1 MNVHSQKR
9 VAQRGQPQRGR
20 GRPPIEGLRAQLL
33 DAALRTFAERGYHG
47 AAVPEVARAAGV
59 ATGTLYR
66 YFASKEAL
74 VNEVFRAAKTR
85 LRAALFDGMDVDRA
99 RDGAPEPLFGAIW
112 RRLCA
117 FARAEPLA
125 FRFLEMQDHAPY
137 LDATSRAL
145 ERAVLHPIWLG
156 ASRLGRAGHGRMSAE
171 SAIAFVWGALVGLF
185 KAERLGYVTLDDA
198 TLDRARV
205 AAWTAV
211 MATTEPPRRRR
222 G

>member
-1 MNVHSQKR
+1 MVQQLVQRAEPPPLASLPP
-9 VAQRGQPQRGR
+9 AQRKRWDQIVR
-20 GRPPIEGLRAQLL
+20 
-33 DAALRTFAERGYHG
+33 AALELLEDGEYDQIQVRD
-47 AAVPEVARAAGV
+47 VARRADV
-59 ATGTLYR
+59 ALGTLYR

-85 LRAALFDGMDVDRA
+85 LRAALFDGMDVDRDLA
-99 RDGAPEPLFGAIW
+99 GAPEPLFGAIW

-137 LDATSRAL
+137 LDADSRAL

-156 ASRLGRAGHGRMSAE
+156 ASRLGRAGHGQMSAE

-198 TLDRARV
+198 TLERARV

-211 MATTEPPRRRR
+211 MATTEPRRRR